1 MFHAKLFDKVVPYQ
15 SSAHRTELSDFP
27 TGSETDRDS
36 GEIGKLP
43 LSSLFLELLGEIA
56 REFLTGT
63 ESHAAPAL

>member
-36 GEIGKLP
+36 GEIGKLRY
-43 LSSLFLELLGEIA
+43 LVCF
-56 REFLTGT
+56 
-63 ESHAAPAL
+63 